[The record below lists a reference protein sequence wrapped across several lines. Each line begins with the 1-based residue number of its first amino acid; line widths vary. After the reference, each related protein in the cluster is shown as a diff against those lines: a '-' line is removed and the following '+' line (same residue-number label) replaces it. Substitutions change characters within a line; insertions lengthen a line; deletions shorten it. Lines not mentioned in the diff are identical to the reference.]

1 MDTLKK
7 EIKEL
12 IAVECDKGFEANDIS
27 DEEPLFGPN
36 SKLELDSIDAL
47 QISMALQKKYGVT
60 LNDSKELRRVMESIN
75 TLAVFIDGAKK

>member
-1 MDTLKK
+1 MQELKQ

-12 IAVECDKGFEANDIS
+12 IAIECDKDFRAEEIS
-27 DEEPLFGPN
+27 DTEPLFGSA

-60 LNDSKELRRVMESIN
+60 LNDSKELRRVMESVN
-75 TLAVFIDGAKK
+75 SLADFISKTK

>member
-1 MDTLKK
+1 MQELKR

-12 IAVECDKGFEANDIS
+12 IAVECDKDFGA
-27 DEEPLFGPN
+27 DEIGDAEPLFGSS

-60 LNDSKELRRVMESIN
+60 LNDSKELRRVMESVN
-75 TLAVFIDGAKK
+75 SLAEFISKTK

>member
-1 MDTLKK
+1 MQELKQ

-12 IAVECDKGFEANDIS
+12 IAIECDKDFTASTIS
-27 DEEPLFGPN
+27 DTEPLFGSA

-60 LNDSKELRRVMESIN
+60 LNDSKELRRVMESVN
-75 TLAVFIDGAKK
+75 SLAEFIARAK